1 MPAIANVPM
10 SPMLHWLTGHPAR
23 AFLAAGLA
31 ALVAFA
37 ALPMAAW
44 LPAGCVVLALLAGG
58 PVLAGTAALG
68 AALVLLMVFGPA
80 LGAGPALGIVIAV
93 LLPSYL
99 AASALTMTRSLSF
112 VFQAVTVGAGLL
124 VLAIHGLLGD
134 PQGVLMP
141 LIAQLEPMLQQT
153 AETLSRFG
161 IESSPQEIGAATAR
175 VAWATLAWMV
185 LLHTML
191 AQFAGLWAFGQMR
204 EPGLFGR
211 EFRQLKLGRLIA
223 WIAVAAFGVST
234 GAQLAFGRSW
244 QPADDLVFVLA
255 AAFLVQALA
264 GIHGL
269 RDLQVIGLLPVI
281 LAYLAVVLV
290 PMALVGIGFADTWI
304 RFRERFGRGP
314 GSAGA

>member
-1 MPAIANVPM
+1 M
-10 SPMLHWLTGHPAR
+10 SALFHWVTGHPTR
-23 AFLAAGLA
+23 AFLAAGMA
-31 ALVAFA
+31 AFVAFA

-44 LPAGCVVLALLAGG
+44 LPAGFVVLALLAGG

-68 AALVLLMVFGPA
+68 AALVLLAVFGPA

-99 AASALTMTRSLSF
+99 AASALVMTRSLSF

-124 VLAIHGLLGD
+124 VLAIHALLGD

-141 LIAQLEPMLQQT
+141 LIAQLEPMLRQT

-185 LLHTML
+185 LLHAML
-191 AQFAGLWAFGQMR
+191 AQFAGLWAFGQIR

-223 WIAVAAFGVST
+223 WIAIAAFGVSI
-234 GAQLAFGRSW
+234 GAQLALGRSW

-264 GIHGL
+264 VIHGL

-290 PMALVGIGFADTWI
+290 PMALVGIGFADTWV
-304 RFRERFGRGP
+304 RFRERFGHGP
-314 GSAGA
+314 GGAGA